1 MGDGVGIGGGHQLD
15 SDWSSGMYQCVSIWC
30 ELRAYGMKPPF
41 ASAEHVLT
49 PTAMEFVINKMDAD
63 RIVTMSGVDIS
74 RYA

>member
-1 MGDGVGIGGGHQLD
+1 
-15 SDWSSGMYQCVSIWC
+15 MYQCVSIWC